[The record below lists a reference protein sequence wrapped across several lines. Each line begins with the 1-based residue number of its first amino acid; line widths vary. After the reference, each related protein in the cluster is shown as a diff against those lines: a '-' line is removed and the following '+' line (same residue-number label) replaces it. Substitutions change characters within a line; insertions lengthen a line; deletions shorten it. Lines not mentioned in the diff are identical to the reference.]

1 MAELNLTLTLEE
13 QPFVLSL
20 ENEDGLVTT
29 IDASPAIGGKQRGLR
44 PMELLAGALA
54 GCMSIDVLSILK
66 KQRLDIQ
73 SYSVKITAKRS
84 EAIPSGFEAIEL
96 QFIVDEN
103 IPLDKVEHAV
113 KLSHD
118 KYCSVSVSMHPEI
131 AVTTVVTHQK

>member
-1 MAELNLTLTLEE
+1 MSNLNLTLTLEE

-66 KQRLDIQ
+66 KQRIEIQ
-73 SYSVKITAKRS
+73 SYSVKLKAGRSGEVPAK
-84 EAIPSGFEAIEL
+84 FEVIEL

-103 IPLDKVEHAV
+103 VPLDKVENAV
-113 KLSHD
+113 KLSHE
-118 KYCSVSVSMHPEI
+118 KYCSVSASIHPEI
-131 AVTTVVTHQK
+131 LVTTVVKHLR

>member
-1 MAELNLTLTLEE
+1 MAALNLTLTLEE

-66 KQRLDIQ
+66 KQRLDVQ
-73 SYSVKITAKRS
+73 SYSVKVAAKRS
-84 EAIPSGFEAIEL
+84 EAIPGKFEAIEL
-96 QFIVDEN
+96 QFFVDES

-113 KLSHD
+113 KLSHE
-118 KYCSVSVSMHPEI
+118 KYCSVSASMHPEI
-131 AVTTVVTHQK
+131 TVTTIVKHHL

>member
-1 MAELNLTLTLEE
+1 MGALNLTLTLEE

-20 ENEDGLVTT
+20 ENEDGLLTT

-73 SYSVKITAKRS
+73 SYSVKVEAKRS
-84 EAIPSGFEAIEL
+84 EGVPASFEAIEL
-96 QFIVDEN
+96 QFIVDQDV
-103 IPLDKVEHAV
+103 PLEKVESAV
-113 KLSHD
+113 KLSHE
-118 KYCSVSVSMHPEI
+118 KYCSVSASIHPGI
-131 AVTTVVTHQK
+131 RVTTTVKHQQ